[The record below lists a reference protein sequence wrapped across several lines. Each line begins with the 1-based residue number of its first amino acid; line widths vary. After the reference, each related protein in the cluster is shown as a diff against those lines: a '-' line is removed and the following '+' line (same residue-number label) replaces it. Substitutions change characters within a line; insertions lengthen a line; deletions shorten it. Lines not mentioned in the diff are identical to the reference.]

1 MEKLKTG
8 DYIGVVAPSDYI
20 EEKDLEYI
28 NASISLMEAVGFKVK
43 FGKYVF
49 ENTLGYGTLPQK
61 RAEDINQMFKDDEVK
76 AIFCAKGGEDSNCC
90 LDYLDY
96 ELIKRNPKIICG
108 FSDNTSVLDV
118 INEKCNMVTFSGPTF
133 KSLTSWGTEDDY
145 LEVMEKF
152 VQAKKL
158 IGKENDTYITIK
170 EGKAEG
176 KA

>member
-1 MEKLKTG
+1 MEKLKKG

-76 AIFCAKGGEDSNCC
+76 ANI
-90 LDYLDY
+90 
-96 ELIKRNPKIICG
+96 
-108 FSDNTSVLDV
+108 
-118 INEKCNMVTFSGPTF
+118 
-133 KSLTSWGTEDDY
+133 
-145 LEVMEKF
+145 
-152 VQAKKL
+152 
-158 IGKENDTYITIK
+158 
-170 EGKAEG
+170 
-176 KA
+176 